1 MIPIIR
7 TMIVIRTK

>member
-7 TMIVIRTK
+7 LFK